1 MVEWTSLAFN
11 GLWVLGAAV
20 ILASFSLSYY
30 EAHRRGERLRVR
42 LVAPGF
48 QLWLS
53 VGLMFISL
61 GVTLLEPR
69 WWGRVLWGVLC
80 VTSAWQLWSAW
91 RARRTR
97 GN

>member
-1 MVEWTSLAFN
+1 MVAWTSLASN

-42 LVAPGF
+42 LAAPGF
-48 QLWLS
+48 HLWLS

-61 GVTLLEPR
+61 GLTLLEPR
-69 WWGRVLWGVLC
+69 WWGRVLWGVLF
-80 VTSAWQLWSAW
+80 VTNAGQLWSAW

>member
-11 GLWVLGAAV
+11 GLWVMGAAV
-20 ILASFSLSYY
+20 ILASFSLSYF
-30 EAHRRGERLRVR
+30 EAHRRGEQLRVR

-48 QLWLS
+48 QLWLA
-53 VGLMFISL
+53 VGLMLISL
-61 GVTLLEPR
+61 GLTLREPR
-69 WWGRVLWGVLC
+69 WWGRVLWGALLI
-80 VTSAWQLWSAW
+80 TSAWQLWSVW